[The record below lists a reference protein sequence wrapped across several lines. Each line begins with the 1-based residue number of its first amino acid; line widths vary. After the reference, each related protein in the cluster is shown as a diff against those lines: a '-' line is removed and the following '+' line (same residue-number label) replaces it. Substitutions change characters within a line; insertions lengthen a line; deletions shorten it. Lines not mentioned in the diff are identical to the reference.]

1 MGRSGRVRQS
11 REFPAVIVEQIVRT
25 TFGNGHALRA
35 AIGRQR
41 HGVLKRLLIA
51 LHSAFQH
58 AQASSI
64 AWNARFEGEP
74 CFPHGELGVFISGGA
89 SIGRNCVIF
98 QQVTIGSNT
107 VAGSR
112 GFGAPTIGDDCYI
125 GAGAKVIGNVR
136 IGDRVRIAA
145 NAVVVKDVPS
155 DCTVTPGAQEVRQ
168 TTRLDNRFYT
178 WHQGGW
184 AYFDGGALKPVTD
197 PAGLDAL
204 RPRNDPAPSA

>member
-1 MGRSGRVRQS
+1 M
-11 REFPAVIVEQIVRT
+11 ELIVRA
-25 TFGNGHALRA
+25 TFGNGHALRV

-51 LHSAFQH
+51 LHAAFQH

-64 AWNARFEGEP
+64 AWNARFDGEP
-74 CFPHGELGVFISGGA
+74 CFPHGELGIFISGGA

-125 GAGAKVIGNVR
+125 GAGAKVIGNVK
-136 IGDRVRIAA
+136 IGHRVRIAA
-145 NAVVVKDVPS
+145 NAVVMKDVAS
-155 DCTVTPGAQEVRQ
+155 DCVVTHGTQEVRQ

-184 AYFDGGALKPVTD
+184 AYFDSGAFKPVTD
-197 PAGLDAL
+197 PAVLEGL
-204 RPRNDPAPSA
+204 RPGHQPPAERV